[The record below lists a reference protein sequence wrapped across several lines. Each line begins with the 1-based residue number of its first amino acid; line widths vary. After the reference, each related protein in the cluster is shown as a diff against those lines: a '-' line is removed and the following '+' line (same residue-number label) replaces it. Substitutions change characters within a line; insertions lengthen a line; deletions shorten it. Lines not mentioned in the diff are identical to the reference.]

1 MIVLALDTCLAAC
14 SAAVLSGDET
24 LAASSV
30 AMTRGHQE
38 HLGPMIGS
46 LMAEAALDFAAI
58 DLIAV
63 TIGPGSF
70 TGLRVGLA
78 FAKGL
83 AFALERPCAGVG
95 VLPALAA
102 SAAVP
107 GLCAAVVGAGRERVY
122 VQLFDGGR
130 AVTAPD
136 ILSIGEASA
145 LIGAMSSKGCR
156 RIVGPGA
163 GLIDAIEGAV
173 RLADLLAPD
182 PAAVARLAVTE
193 PMPLRPLYLRAPDAR
208 PRQP

>member
-14 SAAVLSGDET
+14 SAAVLGGDET
-24 LAASSV
+24 LAASSLPMV
-30 AMTRGHQE
+30 KGHQE

-46 LMAEAALDFAAI
+46 LMAKAGLDFAAV

-83 AFALERPCAGVG
+83 AFALGRPCAGVG

-102 SAAVP
+102 SAAEP

-122 VQLFDGGR
+122 VQVFDGGR
-130 AVTAPD
+130 AITAPD

-145 LIGAMSSKGCR
+145 LIGGVDGGPCR
-156 RIVGPGA
+156 RLVGPGVR
-163 GLIDAIEGAV
+163 LIDAPEGAL
-173 RLADLLAPD
+173 RLTDLPAPD
-182 PAAVARLAVTE
+182 PAAIARLAVSE
-193 PMPLRPLYLRAPDAR
+193 PLPLTPLYLRAPDAR
-208 PRQP
+208 PKER